1 MGRIFIKGLGA
12 VAASVMVFFMSFHIS
27 SCGGGGGGS
36 IDSNGNRPNPKYT
49 IPIQKLVRAGTPI
62 IISCPSCVGGSP
74 RDTSSTDGNG
84 HPVRPKTIVVGKVPF
99 DIPANSE
106 LVVTFPSDADSTDPG
121 KK

>member
-27 SCGGGGGGS
+27 SCGGGGGSTDTSGT
-36 IDSNGNRPNPKYT
+36 RPNPKYIIST
-49 IPIQKLVRAGTPI
+49 QKLVRAGTPI

-74 RDTSSTDGNG
+74 RDTSSSDGSG
-84 HPVRPKTIVVGKVPF
+84 HPVRPKTIIVGKVPF
-99 DIPANSE
+99 DIPASTE